1 MKQLNLVIPGLL
13 GPFTDKLPVHIQ
25 QQLNQPE
32 FKAINKYLSRADIQH
47 TNVNQSQGDSY
58 YETLVRLIN
67 PHCKHSLCELT
78 ANHDAIDIS
87 QGFFYRA
94 DPVHFKAES
103 DHAVLI
109 GPDLV
114 SPEME
119 EAKQLIDC
127 FNEHFSEDKLSL
139 HSTNEY
145 RWYLKS
151 ERPLNLEF
159 FALDFA
165 LGRDIK
171 HFMPKGEDELWWR
184 KILNEAQM
192 LFFQHEVNSS
202 RENQGKL
209 SINGL
214 WLWDLS
220 FDLNG
225 YNTNPANKLF
235 TNEALAI
242 VLGNQAGIAVQST
255 ENIDEFESTAVLVL
269 DQLYESVCYGDVDA
283 WFDALK
289 QFCSD
294 EFMRSVNL
302 LSLNKIDELNIYP
315 CNGQVFKIKQMNLLK
330 FWKKIKPLYK
340 NILPV

>member
-13 GPFTDKLPVHIQ
+13 GPFANDLPAHIK
-25 QQLNQPE
+25 QQLKQPG
-32 FKAINKYLSRADIQH
+32 FNAINKYFSRADIQNIH
-47 TNVNQSQGDSY
+47 ADQFQADSY

-67 PHCKHSLCELT
+67 PQCKLSLCQLSAE
-78 ANHDAIDIS
+78 HDGIDIS

-103 DHAVLI
+103 DHAILI

-114 SPEME
+114 SPERE
-119 EAKQLIDC
+119 EAIQLIDS

-139 HSTNEY
+139 HSTNEC
-145 RWYLKS
+145 RWYLRS
-151 ERPLNLEF
+151 EKPLSLEF
-159 FALDFA
+159 NTLDFA

-171 HFMPKGEDELWWR
+171 HFMPRGDDELWWR

-192 LFFQHEVNSS
+192 LFFQHEVNQL
-202 RENQGKL
+202 RESQGQL

-220 FDLNG
+220 FDLNAC
-225 YNTNPANKLF
+225 NAIQPDKLF

-242 VLGNQAGIAVQST
+242 ALGNQAGIAVQST
-255 ENIDEFESTAVLVL
+255 KNIDEFESTAVLVL

-283 WFDALK
+283 WLEALK
-289 QFCSD
+289 QFCSG
-294 EFMRSVNL
+294 EFKRSVNL
-302 LSLNKIDELNIYP
+302 LSSKKIDELNIYP
-315 CNGQVFKIKQMNLLK
+315 CNGQVFKINRTNLLK
-330 FWKKIKPLYK
+330 FWKQNKPLFKY
-340 NILPV
+340 I